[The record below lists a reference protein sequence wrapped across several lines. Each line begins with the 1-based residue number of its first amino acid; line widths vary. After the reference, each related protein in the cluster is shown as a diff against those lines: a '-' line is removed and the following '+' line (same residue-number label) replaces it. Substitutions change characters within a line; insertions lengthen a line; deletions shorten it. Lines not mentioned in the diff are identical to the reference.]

1 MLENFGET
9 CICTRSFG
17 TFIEF
22 NRNAETKHHAGNSC
36 VNTGFKEKRPRDKAQ
51 GQKQNP
57 RCGGLEVQ
65 HFFATIGDKGEQRDR
80 DDRKEQVFAMEC
92 AGVEDCN
99 NADSDQVINHCQGK
113 KEDAHR
119 RGQERAHARQ
129 YGNREGNVG
138 CRGNSPAMYS
148 GGAAEV
154 DSGVD
159 DGGGYHAAESRCDGN
174 DRGCR

>member
-1 MLENFGET
+1 
-9 CICTRSFG
+9 
-17 TFIEF
+17 
-22 NRNAETKHHAGNSC
+22 
-36 VNTGFKEKRPRDKAQ
+36 
-51 GQKQNP
+51 
-57 RCGGLEVQ
+57 
-65 HFFATIGDKGEQRDR
+65 
-80 DDRKEQVFAMEC
+80 MEC

-99 NADSDQVINHCQGK
+99 NADSDQIINHRQGK

-154 DSGVD
+154 DSRVD
-159 DGGGYHAAESRCDGN
+159 DWRGLSR
-174 DRGCR
+174 RRKPLRWERSRLPVI

>member
-1 MLENFGET
+1 
-9 CICTRSFG
+9 
-17 TFIEF
+17 
-22 NRNAETKHHAGNSC
+22 
-36 VNTGFKEKRPRDKAQ
+36 
-51 GQKQNP
+51 
-57 RCGGLEVQ
+57 
-65 HFFATIGDKGEQRDR
+65 
-80 DDRKEQVFAMEC
+80 MEC

-99 NADSDQVINHCQGK
+99 NADSDQIINHRQGK

-159 DGGGYHAAESRCDGN
+159 DGGVITPPKAAAMGTIAVAGDLRSPIAN
-174 DRGCR
+174 SF